1 MEVATMVLGPSC
13 DNHIPNPGIEIDTE
27 LLVEE
32 NFELELTLAFTLGL
46 VAIVIDTFKETE
58 KDATTSLVV
67 SKVNMAVTSFLH
79 DEYF

>member
-1 MEVATMVLGPSC
+1 MVLGPSC

>member
-1 MEVATMVLGPSC
+1 MVLGPSC

-67 SKVNMAVTSFLH
+67 SKVNMTVTSFLH